1 MANHYLLLIQSVS
14 IIFQLWAVVS
24 AIILG
29 FHTKKI
35 IAWLFITAAFLL
47 MAIRRSLRFP
57 ELLAAGFCPL
67 SAIDIAMELVALLI
81 SLLLALGI
89 TSILL
94 LVRSLR
100 GSQIVLEKQS
110 FQLEKLVAER
120 TAEYRKANEE
130 LAQYNYV
137 ISHDI
142 CSPLRAIHNYA
153 DFLYEDLEATLDG
166 EQKSYLNG
174 LKSAVNEADYLV
186 EQLLEFSRIGHKKGT
201 V

>member
-1 MANHYLLLIQSVS
+1 MANHYLILMQSVS

-29 FHTKKI
+29 FYTKKTK
-35 IAWLFITAAFLL
+35 AWLLITAAFLL
-47 MAIRRSLRFP
+47 MVIRRVIRFP
-57 ELLAAGFCPL
+57 ELLAADFSG
-67 SAIDIAMELVALLI
+67 ATVTNIAMELVALLI

-94 LVRSLR
+94 LVRSLTD
-100 GSQIVLEKQS
+100 SQHLLEKHS

-120 TAEYRKANEE
+120 TAEYREANEE

-142 CSPLRAIHNYA
+142 RVTTPGYSTVLNAC
-153 DFLYEDLEATLDG
+153 T
-166 EQKSYLNG
+166 QKRNMRELA
-174 LKSAVNEADYLV
+174 SAW
-186 EQLLEFSRIGHKKGT
+186 Q
-201 V
+201 